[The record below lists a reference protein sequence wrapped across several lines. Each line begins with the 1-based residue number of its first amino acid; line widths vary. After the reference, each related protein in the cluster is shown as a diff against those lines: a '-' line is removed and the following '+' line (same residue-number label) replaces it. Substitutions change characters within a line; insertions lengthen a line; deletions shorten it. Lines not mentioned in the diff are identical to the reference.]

1 MGKRGSAGKTQSIR
15 FPMWMANAIQEIVE
29 KYSHTF
35 SEVVIEFCR
44 KELESEGYTMGI
56 GREAAESKTVIK
68 GDMSSQSET
77 A

>member
-15 FPMWMANAIQEIVE
+15 FPMWMADAIDEIAE
-29 KYSHTF
+29 KGGHNF

-44 KELESEGYTMGI
+44 KELEVEGYTMGI
-56 GREAAESKTVIK
+56 GRKDHEVKTEGKRATKSKT
-68 GDMSSQSET
+68 